1 MASEPILTIEE
12 LTRKLQQ
19 IRTKGWVQN
28 ARPGNAGGVG
38 NTLEDLLGIKENNLK
53 IPDYG
58 EYELKAQRRDTTSL
72 VTLFHREPTPRRVV
86 VQKLLPLWGWKH
98 QTIVGEQSFRQ
109 TISGTRFTDRG
120 FKVSVDRQSREVHI
134 DFDIDRVEQHHGE
147 WKSQILALQPEEV
160 RILRPTWTF
169 EKLEDVIKHKINNLI
184 IVIADVRRMDSKE
197 EFLYNE
203 AKLLR
208 KPSLDRFLD
217 AIEHDI
223 VLVDFDAR
231 TGHNHG
237 TKFRIRQNGWTML
250 YEEQTVLL

>member
-1 MASEPILTIEE
+1 MASEPIFTIEE
-12 LTRKLQQ
+12 LTRKLQE
-19 IRTKGWVQN
+19 IRAKGWVQN

-38 NTLEDLLGIKENNLK
+38 NTLEDLLGIKENNLR

-58 EYELKAQRRDTTSL
+58 EYELKARRRDTTSL

-98 QTIVGEQSFRQ
+98 QTMVGERSFRQ
-109 TISGTRFTDRG
+109 TIPSTRFTDRG
-120 FKVSVDRQSREVHI
+120 FKVSVDRQTREVLI
-134 DFDIDRVEQHHGE
+134 DFDIDRVEQHHSE
-147 WKSQILALQPEEV
+147 WKLQILALQPEEV
-160 RILRPTWTF
+160 RILHPAWTF
-169 EKLEDVIKHKINNLI
+169 EKLEDVIKRKINNLI
-184 IVIADVRRMDSKE
+184 IVGADVRRIDGKE
-197 EFLYNE
+197 EFLYSE

-223 VLVDFDAR
+223 VLIDFDAR

-237 TKFRIRQNGWTML
+237 TKFRIRQDGWTTL